1 MPNAIKY
8 NVSAETLALKKGN
21 FWIGTGDVGK
31 GPTSSTGFYN
41 GITPPSGGY
50 TIYLNKASG
59 GPSIYTA
66 TNDAQLITLTNQIAG
81 ASYTTANQCLN
92 YFATQTDKMVL
103 NNNLPTVVTDNLS
116 MYLDANNVSSY
127 PQTGTVWYDLANGLQ
142 FNAWGTQTPFETVTG
157 AKAFTFNDSG
167 YWQCSSNT
175 NLVNMGGNCTLIMW
189 LYSPSSSPSRR
200 TIFQKNGTIY
210 QSYEQEIAVTWENP
224 STMTYYSRYSPTYD
238 YAYIFNINSSAW
250 NMVAL
255 KMSTGLTSTSRTG
268 FYSINGGSWT
278 SWYET
283 RSNTA
288 LVAAADIVIGSGYAG
303 PVHNGSIGSV
313 MCYNKMLSDAEIL
326 QNFNATKSTY
336 GL

>member
-1 MPNAIKY
+1 
-8 NVSAETLALKKGN
+8 
-21 FWIGTGDVGK
+21 
-31 GPTSSTGFYN
+31 
-41 GITPPSGGY
+41 
-50 TIYLNKASG
+50 
-59 GPSIYTA
+59 
-66 TNDAQLITLTNQIAG
+66 
-81 ASYTTANQCLN
+81 
-92 YFATQTDKMVL
+92 
-103 NNNLPTVVTDNLS
+103 
-116 MYLDANNVSSY
+116 
-127 PQTGTVWYDLANGLQ
+127 VWYDLANGLQ
-142 FNAWGTQTPFETVTG
+142 FNSQGTQTTYETVSG
-157 AKAFTFNDSG
+157 AKGFTFNGSG

-175 NLVNMGGNCTLIMW
+175 NLVNMGGDCTLIMW
-189 LYSPSSSPSRR
+189 LYSPASFPSRR

-224 STMTYYSRYSPTYD
+224 NTMTYYSRYSPVYD

-303 PVHNGSIGSV
+303 PIHNGSIGSV